1 MPSVLL
7 VALAALL
14 AGRLAGGRL
23 QHVAEAGIRVPAL
36 AVAGLLLQLASVY
49 VAGADAIMLAS
60 FVLLTVFAALNLHR
74 SGFAV
79 LGLGVLLN
87 FTVVAVNGGMP
98 ISPEALVKAGDAAQI
113 PQLEAGVGGAK
124 WHLAGPED
132 VLLPL
137 ADVVVIPPP
146 IGEVVSVGDL
156 LVDAGLAWFLYAAM
170 RPRGRP
176 EREPED
182 DDEAAGAERAGR
194 P

>member
-23 QHVAEAGIRVPAL
+23 HHVAEAGIRVPWL
-36 AVAGLLLQLASVY
+36 AGAGLVMQV
-49 VAGADAIMLAS
+49 VAANVATPDPIMLAS

-87 FTVVAVNGGMP
+87 FAVVAVNGGMP
-98 ISPEALVKAGDAAQI
+98 ISPEALVQAGDAAQI
-113 PQLEAGVGGAK
+113 PQLEQGLGGAK

-137 ADVVVIPPP
+137 SDVVVIPPP

-156 LVDAGLAWFLYAAM
+156 LVDAGLGWFLYAAT
-170 RPRGRP
+170 RPGRR
-176 EREPED
+176 REPEPD
-182 DDEAAGAERAGR
+182 GETESAPAE
-194 P
+194 PT

>member
-7 VALAALL
+7 VAVAALL
-14 AGRLAGGRL
+14 AGKLTGGRL
-23 QHVAEAGIRVPAL
+23 HHVAEAGIRVPWL
-36 AVAGLLLQLASVY
+36 AGAGLLMQVASVY
-49 VAGADAIMLAS
+49 VTSADPIMLAS
-60 FVLLTVFAALNLHR
+60 FVALTVFAALNLHR

-87 FTVVAVNGGMP
+87 FAVVAVNGGMP
-98 ISPEALVKAGDAAQI
+98 ISPEALVQAGDAAQI
-113 PQLEAGVGGAK
+113 PELERGVGGAK

-137 ADVVVIPPP
+137 SDVVVIPPP

-156 LVDAGLAWFLYAAM
+156 LVDAGMAWFLFAAT
-170 RPRGRP
+170 RPGRR
-176 EREPED
+176 REAEPA
-182 DDEAAGAERAGR
+182 DEAEPAPAGQ